1 MPKEMS
7 LDTSYTFHK
16 HSLKVDYKKG
26 FQDKVIMIS
35 PISVILIVM

>member
-1 MPKEMS
+1 MKDMQVGKLENIW
-7 LDTSYTFHK
+7 T